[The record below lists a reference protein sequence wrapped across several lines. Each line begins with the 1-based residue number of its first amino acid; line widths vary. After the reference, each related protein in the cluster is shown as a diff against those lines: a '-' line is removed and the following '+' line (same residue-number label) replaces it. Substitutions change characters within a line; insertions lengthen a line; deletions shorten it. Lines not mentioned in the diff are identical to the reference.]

1 MRLWCIMRKSLN
13 EKKLTAAL
21 SLQYDRRMLIAGL
34 LFAQLVATR
43 PSNVNVDDVLAM
55 MSELPAV
62 EGDIRVRVGH
72 FEKRRDAR
80 EIASAIVNVAADPFE
95 AKLMVVYAA
104 YESGMKRDA
113 IGDHGLSFG
122 TWQLRGL
129 SPELAF
135 SPAVAAKV
143 WVRRARQAAVDCSES
158 AFEERL
164 APLASGNCDHA
175 RMKTRWRMELAE
187 RL

>member
-1 MRLWCIMRKSLN
+1 
-13 EKKLTAAL
+13 
-21 SLQYDRRMLIAGL
+21 MLITGL
-34 LFAQLVATR
+34 LFAQLVVGQA
-43 PSNVNVDDVLAM
+43 PHLAVDDVLAM
-55 MSELPAV
+55 MSQLPAV
-62 EGDIRVRVGH
+62 EGDIRVHAGH

-80 EIASAIVNVAADPFE
+80 EIAEAIVKTAADPFE

-135 SPAVAAKV
+135 DPRYAAKV
-143 WVRRARQAAVDCSES
+143 WVKRARQAAVDCSDS

-175 RMKTRWRMELAE
+175 RMKTRWRTELAE
-187 RL
+187 KL